1 MEDVLKIPGV
11 LDRMLE
17 AKIVP
22 VVAAPAVPTVLVQ
35 TITPTQ
41 MVDVPPLPEI
51 NAPSFSSSL
60 NSTSK
65 KGGKWGWILLGG
77 IAIFVFRYEIGY
89 YVFGKPNRKYPRY

>member
-22 VVAAPAVPTVLVQ
+22 VVAAPSVPAVPVQ
-35 TITPTQ
+35 TITATQ
-41 MVDVPPLPEI
+41 MVDVPPMPEI
-51 NAPSFSSSL
+51 NVPAISSSL

-77 IAIFVFRYEIGY
+77 IAIYVFRYEIGY

>member
-11 LDRMLE
+11 LDRMVE

-22 VVAAPAVPTVLVQ
+22 PLTSPAVSNIPVQ
-35 TITPTQ
+35 TIAPTQ
-41 MVDVPPLPEI
+41 VVNVPPMPEI
-51 NAPSFSSSL
+51 NVPAISSSL